1 MGNLL
6 FNSYK
11 YKSIMSS
18 EKQAERPGEG
28 DGSFSFRAAAES
40 QPEAGAEPPAEANV
54 VSVDDVQV
62 KEAPKAKEA
71 GTKDKLPSNLPE
83 PPRPHDQ
90 QTVLTDFKKNQQY
103 YNDLELNM
111 EDLDKIEE
119 RVQEMERYLGIE
131 GINDIQ
137 YFIKNDIEKLDQ
149 KCIRLD
155 DFIKVIEDKNFMLND
170 LYTKFD
176 QLENFLKN
184 GNRFTTQCMDLQTRA
199 KMVEESDEHIEQF
212 TKSLGKV
219 QQLENYL
226 NFQPVIEP
234 KQKLEQLKELD
245 TTHLRQLIKS
255 EENTKEIEDLLTN
268 YNEMV
273 Q

>member
-1 MGNLL
+1 
-6 FNSYK
+6 
-11 YKSIMSS
+11 
-18 EKQAERPGEG
+18 
-28 DGSFSFRAAAES
+28 
-40 QPEAGAEPPAEANV
+40 
-54 VSVDDVQV
+54 
-62 KEAPKAKEA
+62 
-71 GTKDKLPSNLPE
+71 
-83 PPRPHDQ
+83 
-90 QTVLTDFKKNQQY
+90 
-103 YNDLELNM
+103 
-111 EDLDKIEE
+111 
-119 RVQEMERYLGIE
+119 MERYLGIE

-137 YFIKNDIEKLDQ
+137 YFVKNDIEKLDQ

-226 NFQPVIEP
+226 NFQPVIG
-234 KQKLEQLKELD
+234 K
-245 TTHLRQLIKS
+245 
-255 EENTKEIEDLLTN
+255 
-268 YNEMV
+268 
-273 Q
+273 